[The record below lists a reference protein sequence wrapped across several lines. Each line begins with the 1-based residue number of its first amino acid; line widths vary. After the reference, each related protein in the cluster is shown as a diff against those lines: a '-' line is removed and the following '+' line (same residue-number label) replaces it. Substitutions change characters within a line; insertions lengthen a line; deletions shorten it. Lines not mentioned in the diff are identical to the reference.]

1 MAALASLDL
10 ERHGSLDVFCVVNG
24 PIQTNTYFAVSGS
37 EAVVIDPA
45 WDGERLARDFQ
56 AKHPDIAIKAIICT
70 HGHADHIGGVA
81 GMRRVLGEGVPFL
94 ISEAD
99 DSFMAPAI
107 ESMKAMWGFEFE
119 MPPAPDRL
127 LHEGDTI
134 AFGDVTLQVFETPG
148 HTSGGIVLFCAAKTG
163 DVAFVGDT
171 LFPGAH
177 GRTDLTGGDEAAVI
191 RSLGK
196 MAHLMPDD
204 TLCLIGHN
212 ETTTIAQE
220 KVGNLFMRRG
230 MRHFR
235 SCANGEEL

>member
-1 MAALASLDL
+1 MELASLDL
-10 ERHGSLDVFCVVNG
+10 EKRGSLDVSCVVNG
-24 PIQTNTYFAVSGS
+24 PIQTNTYFACSGN

-56 AKHPDIAIKAIICT
+56 AANPDIAIKAIICT

-81 GMRRVLGEGVPFL
+81 GMRRVLGEGAPFL

-99 DSFMAPAI
+99 AGFMMGAI
-107 ESMKAMWGFEFE
+107 ESMRAMWGFEFE
-119 MPPAPDRL
+119 MPPVPDRL
-127 LHEGDTI
+127 LREGDAI
-134 AFGDVTLQVFETPG
+134 DFGSVTLQVFETPG
-148 HTSGGIVLFCAAKTG
+148 HTPGGIVLFCAAKTG

-177 GRTDLTGGDEAAVI
+177 GRTDLEGGDEAAI
-191 RSLGK
+191 IHSLGK
-196 MAHLMPDD
+196 MAHLLPDD

-212 ETTTIAQE
+212 DPTTIARE
-220 KVGNLFMRRG
+220 KSENLFMRRG

-235 SCANGEEL
+235 

>member
-1 MAALASLDL
+1 MELASLDL
-10 ERHGSLDVFCVVNG
+10 EPRGALEVSCVVNG
-24 PIQTNTYFAVSGS
+24 PIQTNTYFACSEG

-45 WDGERLARDFQ
+45 WDGEALLAEFR
-56 AKHPDIAIKAIICT
+56 KTHPNDAITAIICT

-81 GMRRVLGEGVPFL
+81 GMRRVFGADVPFL

-99 DSFMAPAI
+99 AGFMASAI
-107 ESMKAMWGFEFE
+107 DSMKAMWGFEFE

-127 LHEGDTI
+127 LREGDTI
-134 AFGDVTLQVFETPG
+134 TFGDVELQVFETPG
-148 HTSGGIVLFCAAKTG
+148 HTPGGIVLFCAAQTG

-177 GRTDLTGGDEAAVI
+177 GRTDLEGGDEAAII

-196 MAHLMPDD
+196 MARLLPDD

-212 ETTTIAQE
+212 ETTTIARE
-220 KVGNLFMRRG
+220 KQDNLFMRRG
-230 MRHFR
+230 MRR
-235 SCANGEEL
+235 YR

>member
-1 MAALASLDL
+1 MAELESLDL
-10 ERHGSLDVFCVVNG
+10 ERRGSLDISCVVNG
-24 PIQTNTYFAVSGS
+24 PIQTNTYFACSGD

-56 AKHPDIAIKAIICT
+56 AMHPDVSIRAIACT

-81 GMRRVLGEGVPFL
+81 GMRRVLGDGIPFL
-94 ISEAD
+94 ISEKDAG
-99 DSFMAPAI
+99 FMAGAI
-107 ESMKAMWGFEFE
+107 QSMKAMWGYEFE
-119 MPPAPDRL
+119 VPPAPDRL
-127 LHEGDTI
+127 LHEGDAI
-134 AFGDVTLQVFETPG
+134 AFGDVELQVFETPG
-148 HTSGGIVLFCAAKTG
+148 HTPGGIVLFCAAKTG

-212 ETTTIAQE
+212 ESTTIARE
-220 KVGNLFMRRG
+220 KARNLFMQRG
-230 MRHFR
+230 MRR
-235 SCANGEEL
+235 YR